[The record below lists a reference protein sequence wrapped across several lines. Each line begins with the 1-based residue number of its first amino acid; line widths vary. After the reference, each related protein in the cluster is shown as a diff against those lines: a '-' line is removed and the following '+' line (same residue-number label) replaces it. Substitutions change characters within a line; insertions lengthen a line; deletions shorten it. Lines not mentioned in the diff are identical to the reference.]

1 MAAQQRPLSPHLSVY
16 KLPLAARLSILHRAT
31 GVLISAGA
39 FVLAFWLTAI
49 AAGESEY
56 ADFLA
61 CATSLPGRVLLFAIL
76 ASFLFHLLTGLRHLF
91 WDIGWGLDLKRTQAT
106 SLAVLLLAVL
116 GAGVVAWLVF
126 AGVRP

>member
-39 FVLAFWLTAI
+39 FVLAFWLTAV
-49 AAGESEY
+49 ARGEEEY
-56 ADFLA
+56 GLFLPL
-61 CATSLPGRVLLFAIL
+61 SPPLPGRVLLFAIL
-76 ASFLFHLLTGLRHLF
+76 ASFLFHFLTGLRHLF
-91 WDIGWGLDLKRTQAT
+91 WDIGWGLDMKNTQAT
-106 SLAVLLLAVL
+106 SWTIVALSLL
-116 GAGVVAWLVF
+116 GAAVVAWLVF